1 MLSLH
6 DIAYT
11 NLQKILLSPITSSRT
26 ERGSFLM
33 DIARASIKRTV
44 VVLFICFL
52 IALGGISAYQ
62 SIGKLEDP
70 AFTIKTAVV
79 SIIYPG
85 STVYEAEQEAASRM

>member
-1 MLSLH
+1 
-6 DIAYT
+6 
-11 NLQKILLSPITSSRT
+11 
-26 ERGSFLM
+26 M